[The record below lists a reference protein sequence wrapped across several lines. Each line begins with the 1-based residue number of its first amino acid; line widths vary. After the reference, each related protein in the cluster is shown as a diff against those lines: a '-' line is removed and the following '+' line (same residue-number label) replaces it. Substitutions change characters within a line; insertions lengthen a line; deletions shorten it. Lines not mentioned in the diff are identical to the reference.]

1 MAAETSSRRL
11 APDRGR
17 RRSPRGVAGY
27 VPVALAMAVVGLQI
41 AYPLVA
47 QGPARDRLTAAT
59 VVVFFAASVSHA
71 VVWRGRRVAAALVVV
86 TAGGGFAV
94 EAVGVATGLPF
105 GAYAYAESLGPLVA
119 GVPVVIPMAWT
130 MMAYPAY
137 AVARRLTRSRW
148 VRVPV
153 AGWALASWDL
163 FLDPQMVDAGHWS
176 WDASGPAVLGIPL
189 SNFAGWFLVATAMMA
204 VLDVAAG
211 RLAAGQTGR
220 GGAVRGVTA
229 RGGAV
234 AGVAGVAPADAPL
247 YGLYLWVYASS
258 VLSHLAF
265 FGLPGSAVLGGIGM
279 GVVAVPLALR
289 LRPGRAHP
297 SGASP

>member
-11 APDRGR
+11 VADGGG
-17 RRSPRGVAGY
+17 RRSPRGVARY
-27 VPVALAMAVVGLQI
+27 VPVALAVAVVGLQT

-47 QGPARDRLTAAT
+47 QGPALDLLTVGT
-59 VVVFFAASVSHA
+59 VIVFAAASVSHA
-71 VVWRGRRVAAALVVV
+71 VVWRGRRFAAALVVV
-86 TAGGGFAV
+86 TGGAGFAV

-153 AGWALASWDL
+153 AGWALTSWDL

-189 SNFAGWFLVATAMMA
+189 SNFAGWFLVATVMMA

-211 RLAAGQTGR
+211 RLAGDWTGR
-220 GGAVRGVTA
+220 EGAVR
-229 RGGAV
+229 GAV
-234 AGVAGVAPADAPL
+234 AGVAGVVAPADAPL

-279 GVVAVPLALR
+279 GVVAFPLALR
-289 LRPGRAHP
+289 LRPECAHP